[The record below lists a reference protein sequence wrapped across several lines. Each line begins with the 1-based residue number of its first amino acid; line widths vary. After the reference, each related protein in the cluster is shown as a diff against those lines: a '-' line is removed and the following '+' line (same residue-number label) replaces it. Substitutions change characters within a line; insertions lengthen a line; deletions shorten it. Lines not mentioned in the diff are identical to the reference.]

1 MHEAAKRRHIHS
13 LGREPLKK
21 ARLPFSQAA
30 KRRQIHSL
38 GREPQ
43 EEKRSIQSSPERA
56 TDLHVCLSPLRG
68 WFYSVSRFLGL
79 TPQAKYL
86 SRLRR

>member
-1 MHEAAKRRHIHS
+1 MVRGWPIPSRDVSRRSATHEAAKRRHIHS
-13 LGREPLKK
+13 LGREPLKNG
-21 ARLPFSQAA
+21 RLPFSQAA

-56 TDLHVCLSPLRG
+56 TDLRVCLSPLRG
-68 WFYSVSRFLGL
+68 
-79 TPQAKYL
+79 
-86 SRLRR
+86 